1 MLVREKVDT
10 GQFEWYRD
18 NKWNL
23 LPSQA
28 LCLRRFLSFKDPI
41 FRCQQQDGLSGM
53 GSPAGESGIGLP
65 GESRGISAGRSGIGS
80 FAFGKKEKRRTVL

>member
-1 MLVREKVDT
+1 MKRVGAAGTEPVINQERMLVREKVDT

-28 LCLRRFLSFKDPI
+28 LCLRRFFILLDRPEDF
-41 FRCQQQDGLSGM
+41 
-53 GSPAGESGIGLP
+53 PAE
-65 GESRGISAGRSGIGS
+65 
-80 FAFGKKEKRRTVL
+80 